1 MEKKFKET
9 SILEDYSK
17 VLAKNCIT
25 LGPSITPYIATVL
38 FDGVSRCL
46 GAIKNQNKPK
56 AIIFR
61 SMDHSFLAGAKV
73 EYIAGDDPTSSRWDY
88 SWTFY
93 ENDLGDI
100 DKEDIIDASSN
111 SLVLTYFESSATS
124 LFKMKFQGADTC
136 CTMITVM
143 LEMIKSWVTEN
154 TTETEGATV
163 TLDGVFTAMGEMV
176 DGTVQ
181 VGLVPDGSM
190 KVLIKDDVSLS
201 N

>member
-88 SWTFY
+88 VWTFY
-93 ENDLGDI
+93 EKDLEGA
-100 DKEDIIDASSN
+100 DIIDASSN
-111 SLVLTYFESSATS
+111 SMILTYFESSGIN
-124 LFKMKFQGADTC
+124 LYKMKFAGADTC
-136 CTMITVM
+136 ATMMALLV
-143 LEMIKSWVTEN
+143 EMIKKWLTEN
-154 TTETEGATV
+154 AVEGETTGLELEGAFRAIV
-163 TLDGVFTAMGEMV
+163 TKKGEELEYGLIPDGEM
-176 DGTVQ
+176 
-181 VGLVPDGSM
+181 
-190 KVLIKDDVSLS
+190 KRLIKDDTALE